1 MNQIATAIV
10 GCGNAGPNQHVPAI
24 EINPRT
30 TLAAVCDL
38 DEDRVRSVAHET
50 GATAY
55 TDVEQMLAEEDLDAV
70 HICTPPQTHV
80 AIAKTV
86 LEAGIPALIEKP
98 AAMNSEEVRELM
110 DVVDETGTLA
120 SVVHNKLFL
129 PFVRK
134 ALGRVES
141 GEIGEIVSATMLFS
155 KDENLLETPRG
166 DWVYELPGGELGEGS
181 PHQAYVPLEFVGRL
195 DEVVCVSKQNFA
207 DYDEPIEFDGVSIEA
222 QDTAGRLIT
231 IKILTNSVSQDQL
244 HVHGTDGELRVD
256 FMKKGTFDYTTKS
269 GFSAGSLVTDSLD
282 AAGQHVYNVAKNGFS
297 YLEREWYRKQDDE
310 RGERS
315 NGHYVVID
323 QFVDAVLGRGEPPVP
338 LEDAYDTMRILEA
351 LEE

>member
-1 MNQIATAIV
+1 MSKIATALI
-10 GCGNAGPNQHVPAI
+10 GCGNAGPNQHVPALQM
-24 EINPRT
+24 NPRT
-30 TLAAVCDL
+30 ALTAVCDL
-38 DEDRVRSVAHET
+38 DEDRAHSVAHET
-50 GATAY
+50 GTTPY
-55 TDVEQMLAEEDLDAV
+55 TDVEEMLAEEDLDSV

-80 AIAKTV
+80 AIAETV
-86 LEAGIPALIEKP
+86 LEAGVPALIEKP
-98 AAMNSEEVRELM
+98 AAMTSDEVQELM
-110 DVVDETGTLA
+110 DVVEETQTLA

-129 PFVRK
+129 PFVRD
-134 ALGRVES
+134 ALERVQQ
-141 GEIGEIVSATMLFS
+141 GKIGNVVSATMLFS

-207 DYDEPIEFDGVSIEA
+207 GYDDPIEFDGVSIEA
-222 QDTAGRLIT
+222 RDTDGRLIT

-244 HVHGTDGELRVD
+244 HVHGTDGEIRID
-256 FMKKGTFDYTTKS
+256 FMKKGTFDYATKS
-269 GFSAGSLVTDSLD
+269 GFSAGSLVKDSLD
-282 AAGQHVYNVAKNGFS
+282 AAGQHVYNVAKNGFG

-323 QFVDAVLGRGEPPVP
+323 QFVDAVQGRGEPPVP